1 MSLHDDPF
9 LIISNSITNPYIEA
23 WKNNNKK
30 VLGYYCTYLP
40 EELFHAARLLPFRIR
55 ATNHKEDNLAD
66 TYMVR
71 FTCSFVRTTLDL
83 ALRGGYDF
91 LDGLFISNCCDHAR
105 RMYEIYDLKVF
116 SRKEFKQ
123 KPPRFYTAVPHV
135 ITAEGFEWY
144 KKEVEELKEE
154 LEESY
159 NIKITN
165 AALKDSIIVYNENRQ
180 LLRELYQ
187 LRCLDAPKL
196 SGSEFLQISMANSS
210 VPKEIANQELKRI
223 LEKVKNREGL
233 NLKAKKRIMLV
244 GSVVDNINYTNLI
257 EESGSCIVTDLLCFG
272 NRNILDDVDLKSD
285 GDHLDNI
292 SKRAYYR
299 MSCPRMMDDHL
310 RRLDY
315 LKEQVKI
322 AKVDGIILERINNC
336 DLHGCDNMLFEYE
349 FKDSGIPVFN
359 MDRES
364 YQADTSRLQ
373 TRIEA
378 FLEMIHKR

>member
-1 MSLHDDPF
+1 MVIILDNDPF
-9 LIISNSITNPYIEA
+9 LAISNTITNPYIEE

-30 VLGYYCTYLP
+30 VIGYYCTYLP
-40 EELFHAARLLPFRIR
+40 EELFHAAGLLPFRIR
-55 ATNHKEDNLAD
+55 ATNHKEDDLAD

-71 FTCSFVRTTLDL
+71 FTCSFVRSTLDL

-105 RMYEIYDLKVF
+105 RMYEIFDLKVF
-116 SRKEFKQ
+116 SREEFKQ

-135 ITAEGFEWY
+135 ITEEGFKWY
-144 KKEVEELKEE
+144 KTEVDELKAE

-159 NIKITN
+159 SVTITN
-165 AALKDSIIVYNENRQ
+165 EALKNSISLYNENRR
-180 LLRELYQ
+180 LLREIYK
-187 LRCLDAPKL
+187 LRSLDIPKL

-210 VPKEIANQELKRI
+210 VPIEIANQELKRI
-223 LEKVKNREGL
+223 FEKLKNSEVKN
-233 NLKAKKRIMLV
+233 LKDKKRIMLV

-257 EESGSCIVTDLLCFG
+257 EESGSFIVTDLLCFG
-272 NRNILDDVDLKSD
+272 NRNILDDVDLDSD
-285 GDHLDNI
+285 GDPLEDI
-292 SKRAYYR
+292 SKRVYYR
-299 MSCPRMMDDHL
+299 MSCPRMMDDHT
-310 RRLDY
+310 RRLEY
-315 LKEQVKI
+315 LKQQVKI

-349 FKDSGIPVFN
+349 FKDSGVPVFN

-364 YQADTSRLQ
+364 YQTDISRLQ

-378 FLEMIHKR
+378 FLEMIK